1 MNKTMDIKK
10 GERFPLTK
18 LCSNAVFQIGMAV
31 SGTKNTID
39 FSCFGLD
46 SEKKLSNDQYM
57 TFFNQPKTPCGA
69 IELSSP
75 EGDSGGFLCDLN
87 KLPLS
92 IDRVV
97 FTAAIDGN
105 ETMNDIRSGYLRFL
119 VSGKEVSK
127 FSFSGIDFQQEKALM
142 LGELYRKDGSWR
154 FCAIGQGFNGGL
166 ASLVKHFGGEVK
178 DIKETPLVSKISL
191 SKITLE
197 KRGDKI
203 SLEKHLN
210 SNGYGRIRCNLN
222 WTSGATN
229 KKSFQGIDLDLG
241 CLYELSDGTKST
253 VQALGKSFGSY
264 EKKPFIQLAGDDR
277 SGESKDGEFLYING
291 DTFNSIKR
299 VLIYTFIYE
308 GTANWVD
315 ASAKVTITI
324 PNQPVI
330 EVFLDGTGS
339 NQKMCAIAMLEN
351 INGELKLTKL
361 DEYFAGHREIDSH
374 YNWGLSWKSGSK

>member
-18 LCSNAVFQIGMAV
+18 LCSNAVFQIGMTA

-105 ETMNDIRSGYLRFL
+105 ETMNDIRNGYLRFL